1 MVWFCYTQ
9 RAMGKKVKVVRILD
23 VDDMAEIGRLG
34 GKATAANRAPEE
46 RQAAAQTAA
55 QARWDRYYAEH
66 PEKKKTARPAS
77 SRKSANKKTR

>member
-1 MVWFCYTQ
+1 
-9 RAMGKKVKVVRILD
+9 MGRKVKIVVD
-23 VDDMAEIGRLG
+23 VTELGRKGGRARAEALS
-34 GKATAANRAPEE
+34 PEE
-46 RQAAAQTAA
+46 RRASARKAI